1 MHGKYLGAIVFVS
14 IIIANVNVK
23 IRANGADAVTSRYFI
38 FSGFRDS
45 LF

>member
-1 MHGKYLGAIVFVS
+1 MNGKYLGAIIFVS

-23 IRANGADAVTSRYFI
+23 IRANGADAVTRRYFI
-38 FSGFRDS
+38 FLGFRDI